1 MARQLARRRNDK
13 TRTAVHGD
21 LDQSKEQAENDFP
34 IRHVSSEG
42 GWGEVSFC
50 PARSITHDNN

>member
-1 MARQLARRRNDK
+1 MARELARRRNDK

-34 IRHVSSEG
+34 IRHVSNEG

-50 PARSITHDNN
+50 PTRSIEG